1 MILNKLKD
9 FVGISEHDEYEEEYE
24 EMNWQQAQKPIT
36 PPPLTEEIPNT
47 RRSNREAL
55 QLTNE
60 REIT

>member
-36 PPPLTEEIPNT
+36 PPP
-47 RRSNREAL
+47 
-55 QLTNE
+55 
-60 REIT
+60 